1 MLRKIFFTPSL
12 VIAIIILSSYKIFSG
27 AYQFQKNSLHT
38 IIIDAGHGYP
48 DGGAEGK
55 YSKESDIT
63 LAIALKL
70 GKELQDSL
78 PYCQILYTRTDKNL
92 PNGLTD
98 HNAAN
103 RWRAEFANE
112 NHGDLFL
119 CIHCNDAPPVH
130 HSEFIGYETQ
140 TYHSHGKKHT
150 RQVKQYN
157 YYTTP
162 SPVQGTE
169 TYVWAVGKNDSK
181 INFVN
186 ANADDSSYGEQVDS
200 SYHYF
205 DSPEAKIIA
214 SLKTKKY
221 FNRSILLA
229 SNIEDEYIKQGRSS
243 RGVKQRDDE
252 GIWVLQATAM
262 PSILTET
269 GFITNPDEENYLN
282 SDNGQNEVSDA
293 ITKAVMR
300 YKAYLENLQGNG
312 SQH

>member
-1 MLRKIFFTPSL
+1 MLRKFFFALPF
-12 VIAIIILSSYKIFSG
+12 IFSLILLTS
-27 AYQFQKNSLHT
+27 YRISSESRYQKNPLRT

-48 DGGAEGK
+48 DGGAHGK
-55 YSKESDIT
+55 YSNESDIT

-78 PYCQILYTRTDKNL
+78 PDCQILYTRTDRNL
-92 PNGLTD
+92 PNGFTD

-103 RWRAEFANE
+103 RWRAQFAND
-112 NHGDLFL
+112 NKGDLFL
-119 CIHCNDAPPVH
+119 CIHCNDTHPEYH
-130 HSEFIGYETQ
+130 NEFIGYKTET
-140 TYHSHGKKHT
+140 YRSNGKKHT
-150 RQVKQYN
+150 KKVKQYDT
-157 YYTTP
+157 YTTP
-162 SPVQGTE
+162 STVHGTE

-186 ANADDSSYGEQVDS
+186 ANSDDSSYGEQVDS

-205 DSPEAKIIA
+205 NSPEAKIIA

-221 FNRSILLA
+221 FNHSLILA
-229 SNIEDEYIKQGRSS
+229 NFIEEEYQKEGRFS

-269 GFITNPDEENYLN
+269 GFITDPAEEDYLN
-282 SDNGQNEVSDA
+282 SEKGQAEVSDA
-293 ITKAVMR
+293 IAKAVMR
-300 YKAYLENLQGNG
+300 YKDYLENSSG
-312 SQH
+312 SRMQH

>member
-1 MLRKIFFTPSL
+1 MLRKIFFITTFIFPLIVFTSFKIPYTTIHFQRSL
-12 VIAIIILSSYKIFSG
+12 LR
-27 AYQFQKNSLHT
+27 T
-38 IIIDAGHGYP
+38 IIIDPGHGYP
-48 DGGAEGK
+48 DGGAHGK
-55 YSKESDIT
+55 YSNESDIT

-78 PYCQILYTRTDKNL
+78 PDCKILYTRTDKNL

-98 HNAAN
+98 HNVAN

-130 HSEFIGYETQ
+130 HSEFIGYQ
-140 TYHSHGKKHT
+140 TEVYHKHGKRYTK
-150 RQVKQYN
+150 QVKQYN

-162 SPVQGTE
+162 SDVKGTE

-181 INFVN
+181 INYVN
-186 ANADDSSYGEQVDS
+186 ENADDSTYGEQVDS

-205 DSPEAKIIA
+205 DSPESKIIA

-221 FNRSILLA
+221 FNRSIMLA
-229 SNIEDEYIKQGRSS
+229 SDLEDEYVKQGRIS

-269 GFITNPDEENYLN
+269 GFITNPDEEDYLN
-282 SDNGQNEVSDA
+282 SDSGQSEVADA
-293 ITKAVMR
+293 ITRAVMR
-300 YKAYLENLQGNG
+300 YKNFIENPAGTNEP
-312 SQH
+312 H

>member
-1 MLRKIFFTPSL
+1 MLRKIFFTITFIFCFIFFTSFK
-12 VIAIIILSSYKIFSG
+12 ISSGGSFH
-27 AYQFQKNSLHT
+27 FQKPLLQT

-48 DGGAEGK
+48 DGGAHGK
-55 YSKESDIT
+55 YSNESDIT

-78 PYCQILYTRTDKNL
+78 PDCHILYTRTDKNL

-103 RWRAEFANE
+103 HWRAEFANE

-119 CIHCNDAPPVH
+119 CIHCNDTHPDY
-130 HSEFIGYETQ
+130 HSEFIGYKTV
-140 TYHSHGKKHT
+140 TYHVHGKKHT
-150 RQVKQYN
+150 KQVKQYN
-157 YYTTP
+157 TYTTP
-162 SPVQGTE
+162 SSVHGTE

-181 INFVN
+181 INYVN
-186 ANADDSSYGEQVDS
+186 QNADDSTYGEQVDS

-205 DSPEAKIIA
+205 DSPESKIIA

-221 FNRSILLA
+221 FNRSIMLA
-229 SNIEDEYIKQGRSS
+229 SDIEDEYVKDGRSS

-269 GFITNPDEENYLN
+269 GFITNPDEEDFLN
-282 SDNGQNEVSDA
+282 SDAGQNEVSNA

-300 YKAYLENLQGNG
+300 YKQSLENFQGR
-312 SQH
+312 